1 MIVVEVIA
9 TDGVSGK
16 LERFGRDAPKHLDKI
31 LRMVGSQYRAEL
43 KKKYLSGQMLGR
55 VSGNLVRS
63 LYVGPAKGKRHVY
76 VVGQKATKSVQD
88 FGGVSIVR
96 REAVGIKLA
105 NIYEH
110 AGGYTIV
117 PKNKKCLM
125 FVTKEG
131 NIVFTKKVT
140 GHARPFMTASAKAF
154 NWPTAFEKTTDRI
167 ITEEARK
174 LGLEATP

>member
-1 MIVVEVIA
+1 MTGMEVIV
-9 TDGVSGK
+9 TDGVTDR
-16 LERFGRDAPKHLDKI
+16 LERFGRDAPKHLDRI

-43 KKKYLSGQMLGR
+43 KKKYLSGQMLGKD
-55 VSGNLVRS
+55 SGNLVRS
-63 LYVGPAKGKRHVY
+63 LYVGQARGRRHVY
-76 VVGQKATKSVQD
+76 VVASKKTKSKQD
-88 FGGVSIVR
+88 FGGVAIVR
-96 REAVGIKLA
+96 SESASMKLA

-125 FVTKEG
+125 FVTKDG

-140 GHARPFMTASAKAF
+140 GRQRPFMSASSKAF
-154 NWPTAFEKTTDRI
+154 GWSKAFENTTDRI

-174 LGLEATP
+174 LGLEAMP

>member
-1 MIVVEVIA
+1 MTGIDVIV
-9 TDGVSGK
+9 TDGVTDK
-16 LERFGRDAPKHLDKI
+16 LERFGRDAPKHLDRI

-55 VSGNLVRS
+55 NSGNLVRS
-63 LYVGPAKGKRHVY
+63 LYVGQARGRRHVY
-76 VVGQKATKSVQD
+76 VVASKAVKSTQD
-88 FGGVSIVR
+88 FGGVAIVR
-96 REAVGIKLA
+96 RESGSMKLA

-110 AGGYTIV
+110 SGGYTIV

-125 FVTKEG
+125 FVTKDG

-140 GHARPFMTASAKAF
+140 GQSRPFMTASAKAF
-154 NWPTAFEKTTDRI
+154 NWPGAFEKTTDRI
-167 ITEEARK
+167 ITEEARR